1 MNNFIKY
8 ILPIIIIII
17 ILYTF
22 NNKEQL
28 TNQSSFVLENIIVD
42 DSCKNI
48 TPVQLFKLFNNNL
61 DLMTKTM
68 IDNGFSSSELNNK
81 ENYPKIATFLKR
93 KNIISC

>member
-8 ILPIIIIII
+8 ILTIIIII
-17 ILYTF
+17 ILITF
-22 NNKEQL
+22 FKNTEQF
-28 TNQSSFVLENIIVD
+28 TNQTSFVLDTIIVD
-42 DSCKNI
+42 ESCKNI

-68 IDNGFSSSELNNK
+68 IDNGFSSSELSNK
-81 ENYPKIATFLKR
+81 DNYPKIATFLKR